1 MKKFIA
7 LGVAL
12 VTLLFS
18 FIPAANAGD
27 VNVGVQVCSDI
38 SPDPDPHDDIIND
51 WM

>member
-18 FIPAANAGD
+18 FIPVANTGD

-38 SPDPDPHDDIIND
+38 CPDPNPHN
-51 WM
+51 

>member
-12 VTLLFS
+12 ITLLFS

-27 VNVGVQVCSDI
+27 VNVGVQMCEDI
-38 SPDPDPHDDIIND
+38 EPDPNPHNGC
-51 WM
+51 M

>member
-27 VNVGVQVCSDI
+27 VNVGVQVCEDI
-38 SPDPDPHDDIIND
+38 RPDSHTHK
-51 WM
+51 